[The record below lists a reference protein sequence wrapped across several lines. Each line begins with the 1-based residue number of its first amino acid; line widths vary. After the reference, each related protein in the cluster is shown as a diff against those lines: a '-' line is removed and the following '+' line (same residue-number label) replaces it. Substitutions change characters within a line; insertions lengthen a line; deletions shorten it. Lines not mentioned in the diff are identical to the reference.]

1 MVSAMEHHEEKTMKK
16 QTKSIPKALM
26 LVKVGGQQALDVALR
41 SGEILEINP
50 PHGGQQPFY
59 AFTSYTLAEQ
69 KRLKKSKVTKGTETL
84 EHKEA
89 IDIEASLSSMEIHL
103 DIKGQ
108 EREELSKETIDCL
121 QDTIKSGNSLIAA
134 STQAVMALDEDF
146 PIWDIHLGPI
156 PQKMHHPEEKEVL
169 QL

>member
-1 MVSAMEHHEEKTMKK
+1 MKK

-26 LVKVGGQQALDVALR
+26 LVKVGGQQALDAALR

-69 KRLKKSKVTKGTETL
+69 KGLRKAKMMKGTETL
-84 EHKEA
+84 EHNEA
-89 IDIEASLSSMEIHL
+89 IDIEASLSAMDIHL
-103 DIKGQ
+103 ELKGK
-108 EREELSKETIDCL
+108 ETEELSKETIDCL

-146 PIWDIHLGPI
+146 PIWDIHPGPI
-156 PQKMHHPEEKEVL
+156 PRKGTMLGKRGFAIVS
-169 QL
+169 